1 MSWLFDDDHRALQD
15 RFGTRALA
23 DRLEQGDLRRHIGPA
38 EAGFIE
44 ARDMFF
50 LSTIDGHGRPT
61 VSYKGGAPGFV
72 AVVDGA
78 TLAFPSYDGNGMYLS
93 MGNIAGRAQVG
104 MLFIDFETPRRL
116 RLQGEAE
123 LSDDAAVLARWPG
136 ADLAVRVSVSG
147 LWVNCP
153 RYVHRYRR
161 VAESRYV
168 PDAQGAAPLAGW
180 KRIDDMQDVLAP
192 GEAAE
197 ARRQGLI
204 DEEGWVARVDAGDRE
219 A

>member
-50 LSTIDGHGRPT
+50 LSTIDGQGRPT

-161 VAESRYV
+161 VEESRYV

-197 ARRQGLI
+197 GRRQGLI
-204 DEEGWVARVDAGDRE
+204 DEGGWVARVDAGDRE

>member
-23 DRLEQGDLRRHIGPA
+23 DRLEQGDLRQHIGPA
-38 EAGFIE
+38 ERSFIE

-50 LSTIDGHGRPT
+50 LSTIDQQGRPT

-72 AVVDGA
+72 AVSDGA
-78 TLAFPSYDGNGMYLS
+78 TLLFPSYDGNGMYLS
-93 MGNIAGRAQVG
+93 MGNIAGRAEVG
-104 MLFIDFETPRRL
+104 MLFIDFEKPRRL
-116 RLQGEAE
+116 RLQGQAE
-123 LSDDAAVLARWPG
+123 LTDDPEVLARWPG
-136 ADLAVRVSVSG
+136 ADLVARVAVTG

-161 VAESRYV
+161 IENSRYV
-168 PDAQGAAPLAGW
+168 PDGDGDAPLAGW
-180 KRIDDMQDVLAP
+180 KRIDNMQDVLPAD
-192 GEAAE
+192 EAEE

-204 DEEGWVARVDAGDRE
+204 DDDAWTASVDAGDEE

>member
-50 LSTIDGHGRPT
+50 LSTIDGQGRPT

-161 VAESRYV
+161 VEESRYV

-204 DEEGWVARVDAGDRE
+204 GEEGWFARGDAGDRE

>member
-1 MSWLFDDDHRALQD
+1 
-15 RFGTRALA
+15 
-23 DRLEQGDLRRHIGPA
+23 
-38 EAGFIE
+38 
-44 ARDMFF
+44 
-50 LSTIDGHGRPT
+50 
-61 VSYKGGAPGFV
+61 
-72 AVVDGA
+72 
-78 TLAFPSYDGNGMYLS
+78 
-93 MGNIAGRAQVG
+93 

-161 VAESRYV
+161 VEESRYV